1 MTDRILVPF
10 DGSPLS
16 REALETALAEY
27 PDGEITA
34 LHVIDPFEPGYS
46 VYDVP
51 YDVESE
57 PVHGSEEWYDRA
69 DDLSEDLLEEAQD
82 AADEY
87 EQEADLTLE
96 TTVGEPGREIVSY
109 ATDNDVDQII
119 MGSHSRDEDARILL
133 GSVTESVV
141 FRAPMRVSLVR

>member
-1 MTDRILVPF
+1 MTDHILVPF

-16 REALETALAEY
+16 REALETALTEY

-46 VYDVP
+46 VYDAP

-69 DDLSEDLLEEAQD
+69 DDLSADLLEEAQD
-82 AADEY
+82 VADEH
-87 EQEADLTLE
+87 ETDLELE

>member
-1 MTDRILVPF
+1 MSPRILVPF

-16 REALETALAEY
+16 RQALETALTEY
-27 PDGEITA
+27 PDGDIVA
-34 LHVIDPFEPGYS
+34 LHVTDPFEPGYS

-51 YDVESE
+51 YDIESE
-57 PVHGSEEWYDRA
+57 PIHGSEEWHDRA
-69 DDLSEDLLEEAQD
+69 DELATELLEEAQSVAAEHD
-82 AADEY
+82 AE
-87 EQEADLTLE
+87 LTLE
-96 TTVGEPGREIVSY
+96 TAVGEPGREIVGY

-119 MGSHSRDEDARILL
+119 MGSHSREEDARILL